1 MSGSVRI
8 KIAFVAYLG
17 KRSANGGLCSLFE
30 LASRVKGSESR
41 VYTQRADDCWAGW
54 RKHGIDVEIINA
66 GLGRAASTGSFL
78 QTFSFAKK
86 LNSAWSKDRPDVV
99 VCNDIRAVFC
109 AAPVARML
117 RIPIAFFVRDI
128 FPPQRKYGLKWRLAA
143 TSVDLLL
150 CLSKEMASELRQR
163 LKPFSRK
170 PPALEILYSVVNF
183 ERMYVG
189 ESTAEN
195 TYRRQDLRIQHGI
208 PANQFVILYAAGVCD
223 KKNQLDLLA
232 KLNDLRNQLPC
243 GHIYFVG
250 DFNPGSDSY
259 SRACQAMVQQQGL
272 ADFVTFTGY
281 TNQIED
287 WYALADCTLLASRR
301 EGLARCMIESL
312 ASGVPVVSFDVTS
325 AREILEKQQCG
336 LVAKQGEY
344 SELFE
349 QLAKL
354 HANPELRERLGHQG
368 GVIAKKLFAPNQATA
383 RFSKLLSQLTEA
395 KDVNERR

>member
-1 MSGSVRI
+1 
-8 KIAFVAYLG
+8 
-17 KRSANGGLCSLFE
+17 
-30 LASRVKGSESR
+30 
-41 VYTQRADDCWAGW
+41 
-54 RKHGIDVEIINA
+54 
-66 GLGRAASTGSFL
+66 
-78 QTFSFAKK
+78 
-86 LNSAWSKDRPDVV
+86 
-99 VCNDIRAVFC
+99 
-109 AAPVARML
+109 ML

-143 TSVDLLL
+143 SSVDLLL
-150 CLSKEMASELRQR
+150 CLSKEMATELRQR
-163 LKPFSRK
+163 LKPLSRK
-170 PPALEILYSVVNF
+170 PPSLEILYSVVDF
-183 ERMYVG
+183 ERMRAR
-189 ESTAEN
+189 ESIAEN
-195 TYRRQDLRIQHGI
+195 TYRRQELRVQYGI
-208 PANQFVILYAAGVCD
+208 PADQFVILYAAGVCD

-232 KLNDLRNQLPC
+232 NLNDLRHQLPS

-250 DFNPGSDSY
+250 DYSPGSDPY
-259 SRACQAMVQQQGL
+259 CRACQAMMQQQGL
-272 ADFVTFTGY
+272 ADFVTFAGY

-325 AREILEKQQCG
+325 AREILEEQHCG
-336 LVAKQGEY
+336 LVTKQGEY

-354 HANPELRERLGHQG
+354 HTNPELRERLGHQG

-395 KDVNERR
+395 KGVNERR